1 MRTLLI
7 ETIPSCGG
15 QVDGLLT
22 AAGHEVARCH
32 HTDGPTFPCV
42 GLTAEGCPLEDA
54 RGIDVAV
61 AVRPTPDR
69 DPAASESGLTCAL
82 RQGIPVVVVGDTH
95 HSPYAGWTEHC
106 GADDDVLDAVDR
118 AIVAAGERRAA
129 PLRAEVERLLR
140 LEGLD
145 PGGVTVTVAR
155 DGSTARVRVSADA
168 ELDERVAGLIA
179 TRMHAVDR
187 TGAWPTT
194 TLDVAVG

>member
-7 ETIPSCGG
+7 ETTPSCGG
-15 QVDGLLT
+15 AVGGLLS

-32 HTDGPTFPCV
+32 TETGPTFPCV
-42 GLTAEGCPLEDA
+42 GLTTEGCPLEDP

-61 AVRPTPDR
+61 AVRPLPDR
-69 DPAASESGLTCAL
+69 DPTASESGLTCAL
-82 RQGIPVVVVGDTH
+82 RQGIPVVVVGDTAH
-95 HSPYAGWTEHC
+95 GPYADWTEHC
-106 GADDDVLDAVDR
+106 GTDDDVLDAVDR

-145 PGGVTVTVAR
+145 PEGVRVTVAR
-155 DGSTARVRVSADA
+155 NGSTARVHVVA
-168 ELDERVAGLIA
+168 ETPLDERVSGLIA
-179 TRMHAVDR
+179 TRVHAVDR